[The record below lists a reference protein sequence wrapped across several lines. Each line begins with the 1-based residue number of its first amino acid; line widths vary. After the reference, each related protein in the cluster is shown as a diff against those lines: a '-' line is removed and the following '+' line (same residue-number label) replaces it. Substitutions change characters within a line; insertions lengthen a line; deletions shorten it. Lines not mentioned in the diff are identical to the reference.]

1 MRILLTGANGL
12 VGQKLKESI
21 SCSKD
26 MELIATSRSLEVNPL
41 EYNYTFELLDITK
54 PEQISGIFSKYNP
67 NVLINAA
74 AEANVNFCEK
84 NKIPCW
90 KTNVE
95 AVMNLVK
102 YCNLYHTHLVHIS
115 TDFVFDGRK
124 ISYEEDDTPSPLNY
138 YGITKQEG
146 EQYIINECR
155 KWSVIRTIL
164 LYGYFHGMKKD
175 NIVTWVINSLSDN
188 KSIKAVNDQ
197 YRCPTLAEDLANTL
211 KSITIEQKEG
221 IFHISGNEM
230 YTISEMAYIT
240 AEYFG
245 LDKTLISEISTLALN
260 EPAPRPSRTRFN
272 LMKASKELEFIPKTF
287 QEGLKIIDKQINK
300 KKY

>member
-115 TDFVFDGRK
+115 TDFVFF
-124 ISYEEDDTPSPLNY
+124 
-138 YGITKQEG
+138 
-146 EQYIINECR
+146 C
-155 KWSVIRTIL
+155 
-164 LYGYFHGMKKD
+164 
-175 NIVTWVINSLSDN
+175 
-188 KSIKAVNDQ
+188 
-197 YRCPTLAEDLANTL
+197 
-211 KSITIEQKEG
+211 
-221 IFHISGNEM
+221 
-230 YTISEMAYIT
+230 
-240 AEYFG
+240 
-245 LDKTLISEISTLALN
+245 
-260 EPAPRPSRTRFN
+260 
-272 LMKASKELEFIPKTF
+272 
-287 QEGLKIIDKQINK
+287 
-300 KKY
+300 